1 MDMRVL
7 MKQAQQMQAKMAVAQ
22 ARLQEETAEASS
34 GGGVVTVV
42 ANGKGELLS
51 LKIKRDVV
59 DPDDVDMLE
68 DLVLAA
74 ANEALRKTRDR
85 MAEEM
90 NKVSGGMNMPG
101 MF

>member
-34 GGGVVTVV
+34 GGGMVTVV
-42 ANGKGELLS
+42 ANGKGEIVS
-51 LKIKRDVV
+51 LKIKKEVV
-59 DPDDVDMLE
+59 DPADVEMLE
-68 DLVLAA
+68 DMVLAA
-74 ANEALRKTRDR
+74 ANEALRTTRER

-90 NKVSGGMNMPG
+90 SKLTGGMNVPG

>member
-1 MDMRVL
+1 

-22 ARLQEETAEASS
+22 ARLQEETAEAST
-34 GGGVVTVV
+34 GGGMVTVV

-51 LKIKRDVV
+51 VKIKKDVV
-59 DPDDVDMLE
+59 DPDDVEMLE

-74 ANEALRKTRDR
+74 ANEALRQTRDR
-85 MAEEM
+85 VSEEM
-90 NKVSGGMNMPG
+90 SKLTGGMNVPG

>member
-34 GGGVVTVV
+34 GGGMVTVV
-42 ANGKGELLS
+42 ANGKGELKS
-51 LKIKRDVV
+51 VKIKKDVV
-59 DPDDVDMLE
+59 DPDDVEMLE

-74 ANEALRKTRDR
+74 ANEALRTTRDR

-90 NKVSGGMNMPG
+90 GKLTGGMNVPG

>member
-1 MDMRVL
+1 MDMRLL

-34 GGGVVTVV
+34 GGGMVTVV

-51 LKIKRDVV
+51 VKIKKDVV
-59 DPDDVDMLE
+59 DPDDVEMLE
-68 DLVLAA
+68 DLVLTA
-74 ANEALRKTRDR
+74 ANEALRTTRDR
-85 MAEEM
+85 MSEEM
-90 NKVSGGMNMPG
+90 NKLTGGMNVPG